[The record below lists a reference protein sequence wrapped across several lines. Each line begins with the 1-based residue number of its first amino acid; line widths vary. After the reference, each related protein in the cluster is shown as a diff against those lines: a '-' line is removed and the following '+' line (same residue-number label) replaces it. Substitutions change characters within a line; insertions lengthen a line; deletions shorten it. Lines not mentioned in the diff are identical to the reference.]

1 MSRAFDL
8 TDHVALV
15 TGGNSGIGLGYAEGL
30 AAAGASVAIWGTNEE
45 KNVAA
50 ADQLRSHGRPV
61 VALRCDVGDETQ
73 VDDAFA
79 RTVQALGRVDSCF
92 ANAGTNRASPFVDMT
107 LDDWRAVLRVN
118 LDGVFLTFRAAAR
131 HMLERG
137 GGGSLV
143 ATGSLASIVGQPRGE
158 HYAVSKGGVV
168 TLVKSL
174 AVELARHGIRANAV
188 LPGWVDTPLAAP
200 VLHWDR
206 FVERVLPRVPMRR
219 WGRPDDFGAVAV
231 YLASPA
237 SAYHTGDTLLVDGGY
252 SLF

>member
-1 MSRAFDL
+1 MSGAFDL

-30 AAAGASVAIWGTNEE
+30 AEAGASVAIWGTNEE

-50 ADQLRSHGRPV
+50 AEQLRSHGRPV

-79 RTVQALGRVDSCF
+79 RTLEALGRVDSCF

-131 HMLERG
+131 HGYGLRKYGRRDEARRRNQCNSQTSSH
-137 GGGSLV
+137 GS
-143 ATGSLASIVGQPRGE
+143 TST
-158 HYAVSKGGVV
+158 VV
-168 TLVKSL
+168 
-174 AVELARHGIRANAV
+174 
-188 LPGWVDTPLAAP
+188 
-200 VLHWDR
+200 
-206 FVERVLPRVPMRR
+206 F
-219 WGRPDDFGAVAV
+219 
-231 YLASPA
+231 
-237 SAYHTGDTLLVDGGY
+237 
-252 SLF
+252 